1 VFGLLLLFEVFDQ
14 RAIVFGAL
22 LLATVM
28 WLLAAWRFSYLAE
41 VPSVIADTAYDPVTR
56 KYIGYLVGDREL
68 QKFLVVR
75 GLLTATAVAP
85 PFLLLLAQVGD
96 TDLLA
101 QLGGLVVA
109 SSFASFV
116 SGRIW
121 GGLCDRSTPLVLA
134 GSGVMAAGFFGLALW
149 GITAGLYGAAWF
161 LPLVLFG
168 VMVSYQG
175 VRLAR
180 NVHLVNLANEETR
193 AAYAAISN
201 TIIGV
206 VLLFTGLFGLLAQA
220 YSIEV
225 VIWLLIAMSALGGTI
240 ALSLQRP

>member
-1 VFGLLLLFEVFDQ
+1 L
-14 RAIVFGAL
+14 
-22 LLATVM
+22 
-28 WLLAAWRFSYLAE
+28 
-41 VPSVIADTAYDPVTR
+41 
-56 KYIGYLVGDREL
+56 GYLLKDSEL
-68 QKFLVVR
+68 QKFILVR
-75 GLLTATAVAP
+75 ALLTATAVAP

-134 GSGVMAAGFFGLALW
+134 GTGLMSVLFLVVALW
-149 GITAGLYGAAWF
+149 GVGTGLYGTLWF
-161 LPLVLFG
+161 LPAVLFG
-168 VMVSYQG
+168 LMVSYQG

-206 VLLFTGLFGLLAQA
+206 VLLSTGLLGVLAEVYTVQLVIWVLVGMSLLGGLL
-220 YSIEV
+220 
-225 VIWLLIAMSALGGTI
+225 GF
-240 ALSLQRP
+240 SLQKP